1 MKKLAAFVM
10 IISIIGVLVLYF
22 TNVFPVLVEGDK
34 NVFNR
39 VLRYILYF
47 VFGISALFSTA
58 YVIADEPERKH
69 RSRRSRRPR
78 RR

>member
-58 YVIADEPERKH
+58 YLIADEPERKH